1 MRAALAAAI
10 VAAWLGAAASV
21 DAFQKE
27 TTDDPDCTEGP
38 GINCAHRGTPL
49 FWNVFPVRFFIN
61 SDESGLAFSTVGDA
75 VSRAFSTWQG
85 ASNGGIV
92 FELGGQSH
100 KTSDGQDGCNTI
112 LWQSL
117 GKNSVDTFAQSILTY
132 DRDAGEI
139 FDVDIEMNSDF
150 QFAVLPAGES
160 DPFDP
165 RPDLQG
171 VSTHEAGHLLGLAH
185 ENRFGPA
192 VVMFFSDTSGDTVH
206 RSLTSDDQSGVLSIY
221 PSRAVTGVGT
231 NTDCLGASG
240 GGGGG
245 HGGGCALSA
254 SRSATELWP
263 VGLVLAWLA
272 RRRRILAVVAR
283 RAALVP

>member
-1 MRAALAAAI
+1 LRTAIAAAI
-10 VAAWLGAAASV
+10 VAAWLGVVTPV

-27 TTDDPDCTEGP
+27 TTNDPDCTEAP
-38 GINCAHRGTPL
+38 GVNCPHRGAPL

-61 SDESGLAFSTVGDA
+61 SDASGLGFSTVSDA
-75 VSRAFSTWQG
+75 VARAFSTWQSAG
-85 ASNGGIV
+85 NDGIV

-100 KTSDGQDGCNTI
+100 RGSDGQDGCNTVS
-112 LWQSL
+112 WKRL
-117 GKNSVDTFAQSILTY
+117 GNNAADTFAQSVLTY
-132 DRDAGEI
+132 DRNAGEI
-139 FDVDIEMNSDF
+139 FDVDIEMNGDF

-165 RPDLQG
+165 RPDIQG

-192 VVMFFSDTSGDTVH
+192 VVMFFSDTSGDTTH
-206 RSLTSDDQSGVLSIY
+206 RSLTADDQSGVVSIY
-221 PSRAVTGVGT
+221 PSRAVSGVGT

-245 HGGGCALSA
+245 GHGGGCALSP

-263 VGLVLAWLA
+263 VGFVLAWLA
-272 RRRRILAVVAR
+272 RRKKGTL
-283 RAALVP
+283 